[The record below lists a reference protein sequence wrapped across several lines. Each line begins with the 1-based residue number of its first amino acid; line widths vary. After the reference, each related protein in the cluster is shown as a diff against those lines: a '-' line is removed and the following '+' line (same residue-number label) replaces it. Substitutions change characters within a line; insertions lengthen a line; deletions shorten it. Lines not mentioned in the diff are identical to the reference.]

1 MPCIYVYTHNGMCF
15 NYQTYAKQLSYG
27 QKNSARPNLT
37 QASLVMQSHAN
48 ECCIM
53 FLSPDRHQ
61 QPLATQ
67 MSAEYDLFNQGSAV
81 RYFED
86 WLGGWKTGLVVS
98 FWTNFPQVRLNL
110 SMARNQDVNSLD
122 WMNSSTSGVV
132 HLAPL
137 QVFLVIPLS
146 IPIGI
151 PIGVPHGLSFPR
163 DPQGSPRQDLF
174 YAESAGGE
182 RKPSLNETQMEEVQ
196 LLRRTAEMGGAAE
209 SDGSL
214 ESWLVTV
221 SNF

>member
-1 MPCIYVYTHNGMCF
+1 MHICIHTHNGMCF

>member
-1 MPCIYVYTHNGMCF
+1 MHTQAYTYSIYVYTHNGMCF

-86 WLGGWKTGLVVS
+86 WLGGWKTGLVIS
-98 FWTNFPQVRLNL
+98 F
-110 SMARNQDVNSLD
+110 
-122 WMNSSTSGVV
+122 
-132 HLAPL
+132 
-137 QVFLVIPLS
+137 
-146 IPIGI
+146 
-151 PIGVPHGLSFPR
+151 
-163 DPQGSPRQDLF
+163 
-174 YAESAGGE
+174 
-182 RKPSLNETQMEEVQ
+182 
-196 LLRRTAEMGGAAE
+196 
-209 SDGSL
+209 
-214 ESWLVTV
+214 
-221 SNF
+221 